1 MPQTLID
8 HDSIRRW
15 ADQHG
20 ARPARVRGT
29 GDEADPGILRLDFE
43 GYSGEDSLDEID
55 WDEWFRKFDDS
66 GLALVIDDSGRSP
79 NFNKLV
85 RRDTSAAES
94 TSRRRTPGPRRDAG
108 ASASSAPGRGSA
120 SNGAAGRDDDS
131 AERRV
136 RQADD
141 DETFDED
148 EDEFDEDE
156 FDEDDETG
164 DEENDRDR

>member
-66 GLALVIDDSGRSP
+66 GLALLIDNSGRSP

-85 RRDTSAAES
+85 RRDADAADS
-94 TSRRRTPGPRRDAG
+94 MSRRRTPGPRRDADSG
-108 ASASSAPGRGSA
+108 GSSTSGRGTA
-120 SNGAAGRDDDS
+120 PRDAAGGDES
-131 AERRV
+131 VERRG
-136 RQADD
+136 RQGDD

-156 FDEDDETG
+156 FDEDDETA